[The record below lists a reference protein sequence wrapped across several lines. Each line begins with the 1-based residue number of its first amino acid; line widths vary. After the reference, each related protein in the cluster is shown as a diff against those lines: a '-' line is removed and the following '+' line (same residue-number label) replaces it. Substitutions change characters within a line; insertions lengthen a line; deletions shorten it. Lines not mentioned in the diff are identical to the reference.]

1 MSSWHQ
7 FFFLCISLLPFRAWI
22 SASWNTINMK
32 IGMWFYYVPSRWY
45 HDGIDLIPWFYAQ
58 TVSSDWK
65 WQWSC
70 HHNIFIF
77 LFLLYFFYYHQE
89 LIQRD
94 TERCI
99 CKIHGSDVLWWPDSV
114 LCFYLLSTIHIQVL
128 CLNLMLLQLC
138 WVSVSI
144 GYLFFSQLSVSGRCN
159 SEA

>member
-1 MSSWHQ
+1 
-7 FFFLCISLLPFRAWI
+7 
-22 SASWNTINMK
+22 
-32 IGMWFYYVPSRWY
+32 MWFYYVPSRWY
-45 HDGIDLIPWFYAQ
+45 HDGIDLRAWFYAQ
-58 TVSSDWK
+58 TVTESD
-65 WQWSC
+65 SDLVIII
-70 HHNIFIF
+70 IFIF
-77 LFLLYFFYYHQE
+77 LFLLYFFYYQQE